1 VVTGDL
7 RVSFEALSD
16 GKARMSSLVASLP
29 ERAQA
34 WCEDVGSPA
43 VAAAVEEWALWFSTE
58 LMLGRGELEGLAMQ
72 VSGVVDA
79 MGQADAE
86 LARVLS

>member
-1 VVTGDL
+1 MGDL
-7 RVSFEALSD
+7 SVSFAALSD
-16 GKARMSSLVASLP
+16 GSTRLSSLAGQVP

-58 LMLGRGELEGLAMQ
+58 LMLGRGELEGLGAQ

-79 MGQADAE
+79 MAQADAG
-86 LARVLS
+86 LARVVS

>member
-1 VVTGDL
+1 MAGDL
-7 RVSFEALSD
+7 SVSFEALSD
-16 GKARMSSLVASLP
+16 GSTRLSALAASMP

-58 LMLGRGELEGLAMQ
+58 FMLGRGELEGLAMR
-72 VSGVVDA
+72 VRGVVDA

>member
-1 VVTGDL
+1 M
-7 RVSFEALSD
+7 SALV
-16 GKARMSSLVASLP
+16 GQVP

-58 LMLGRGELEGLAMQ
+58 LMMGRGVLDGLATQ

-79 MGQADAE
+79 VAQADAG
-86 LARVLS
+86 LARVVS

>member
-1 VVTGDL
+1 VVASDL
-7 RVSFEALSD
+7 SVSYAALSD
-16 GKARMSSLVASLP
+16 GSTRMSALVGQVP

-58 LMLGRGELEGLAMQ
+58 LMLGRGELEGLAAQ

-79 MGQADAE
+79 MAQADAG
-86 LARVLS
+86 LARVVS